1 MSSPPVPASTATSS
15 LSRGT
20 CGTARSTESDA
31 TCRSSSS
38 PSDLRHT
45 EDAISTEAEH
55 VTSIPCV
62 SYSAD
67 TTETGYPPPQ
77 AIQLAQDDSEHAED
91 TLEDTSTTITPYEEL
106 LTSKGFVSAKSWIDA
121 ILLAVYGPAITSLER
136 TPQRDRALVSI
147 YMDHLLE
154 QYSQP
159 TEDDQEKLLKFLN
172 FHDPKVDDTVV
183 AHTILTLTSTYNNG
197 HAYSTSVSDEDTI
210 SRLSRLNIN
219 SSNSASTHQPTTISE
234 RNTTCTPRYH
244 VSRTS
249 SGTQI

>member
-20 CGTARSTESDA
+20 YGTARSTESDA

-38 PSDLRHT
+38 SPNLRHA
-45 EDAISTEAEH
+45 EDATSTEVEH
-55 VTSIPCV
+55 VTSTPSV

-77 AIQLAQDDSEHAED
+77 AILLSQDDSEHAEEL
-91 TLEDTSTTITPYEEL
+91 LEDTSTTITPYEEL
-106 LTSKGFVSAKSWIDA
+106 LTSRGFVSAKPWIDA
-121 ILLAVYGPAITSLER
+121 ILLAVYGPAITRLER

-159 TEDDQEKLLKFLN
+159 TEDGREKLLEFLS

-183 AHTILTLTSTYNNG
+183 AHTVLTLTSTYNTG
-197 HAYSTSVSDEDTI
+197 HACSTSVNDEDTI
-210 SRLSRLNIN
+210 SRLSRLNIDR
-219 SSNSASTHQPTTISE
+219 SNSASTHQPRTTNE
-234 RNTTCTPRYH
+234 RRTTCTPR
-244 VSRTS
+244 
-249 SGTQI
+249 